1 MDRSGALYLLL
12 LLIPAVGQNIKMMGA
27 DVLDQLVQL
36 FVGKAASW
44 EIVLQAIALDIFVAL
59 AGIEI
64 TLAVGRA
71 IISRGDML
79 DMFAVVVQQMI
90 TVGFFF
96 WVLRNWPHFSIA
108 ITDTFGKAG
117 SEASKAAGGDVGM
130 SPTALFLAGCNLAY
144 SAWQGMSWSQ
154 PGMSILLAIS
164 GIVVVGIFAY
174 IAAAIVE
181 ILIESAIVAYAGVLM
196 MAFGPNVYTRDFAIA
211 QFRYAMSVGM
221 KRFMMQLIAGIGASL
236 VMDWSN
242 AAKAGTGPLSW
253 QVIAMMIG
261 APIVLLRLTQTIPAM
276 AQGMIMGTH
285 IGSHGSLAST
295 AASVGRMAVAA
306 SAAATGAGVALT
318 AAARMANVQLA
329 QDGARSVSRGELP
342 RGRISQAAMFTG
354 NAARNLGAAVASD
367 VGSRLTGSYGATHGH
382 LGYRAAAAID
392 RQRTDATNKS
402 NGGRR
407 Q

>member
-1 MDRSGALYLLL
+1 
-12 LLIPAVGQNIKMMGA
+12 MMGA

-36 FVGKAASW
+36 FISKAASW
-44 EIVLQAIALDIFVAL
+44 EAALQTIALDLFGIL

-64 TLAVGRA
+64 TLAIGRVL
-71 IISRGDML
+71 IGKGDL
-79 DMFAVVVQQMI
+79 VDMFAVVVQQMI

-96 WVLRNWPHFSIA
+96 WVLRNWPHFSMA

-117 SEASKAAGGDVGM
+117 SEASKASGGDVGM
-130 SPTALFLAGCNLAY
+130 SPTSIFLAGCNLAY
-144 SAWQGMSWSQ
+144 SAWQGMSWNQ
-154 PGMSILLAIS
+154 PGMSVLLAIS
-164 GIVVVGIFAY
+164 GAGVVVVFAI
-174 IAAAIVE
+174 IAASIVE
-181 ILIESAIVAYAGVLM
+181 ILIESAIAAYAGILM
-196 MAFGPNVYTRDFAIA
+196 MSFGPNVYTRDFAIA

-236 VMDWSN
+236 VTDWSN

-285 IGSHGSLAST
+285 IGSHGSIAST

-318 AAARMANVQLA
+318 AAARMANLQLA
-329 QDGARSVSRGELP
+329 EAGARSVSRGELP
-342 RGRISQAAMFTG
+342 RSRISQAAMFTG
-354 NAARNLGAAVASD
+354 SAARNLGSAIASD
-367 VGSRLTGSYGATHGH
+367 VGNRLTGSYGATHGH
-382 LGYRAAAAID
+382 IGWRSAAAID
-392 RQRTDATNKS
+392 RQRMDATNKGS
-402 NGGRR
+402 GGRR
-407 Q
+407 A